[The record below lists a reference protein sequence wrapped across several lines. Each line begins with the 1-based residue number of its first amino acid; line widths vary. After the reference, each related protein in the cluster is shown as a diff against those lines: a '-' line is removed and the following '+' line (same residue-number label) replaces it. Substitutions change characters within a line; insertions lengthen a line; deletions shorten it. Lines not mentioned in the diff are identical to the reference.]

1 MKGESRRAQ
10 KGYLNDKQKNMKKKR
25 RKIPTLREKKNN
37 NKYSRDNDKIEADLK
52 YSCFFFLLT
61 YVGHVWVF
69 ENPMKLNR

>member
-52 YSCFFFLLT
+52 YSCFFSSSYICRPRLGF
-61 YVGHVWVF
+61 
-69 ENPMKLNR
+69 